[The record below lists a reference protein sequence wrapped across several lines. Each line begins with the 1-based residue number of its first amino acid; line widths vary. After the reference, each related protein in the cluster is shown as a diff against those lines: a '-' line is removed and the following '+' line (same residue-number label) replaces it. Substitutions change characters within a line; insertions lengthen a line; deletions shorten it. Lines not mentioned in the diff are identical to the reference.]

1 MFKVLKGIPLPKTN
15 RGDLPPRQS
24 KYPYAL
30 LDIGDMFFIPNKSK
44 NTLSTHTSTIG
55 KKLDKRFS
63 TRLTYMKFVDAEGD
77 LVAADSENGFWVASK
92 EGEEGAVLGIGVW
105 RVEPKAEIEED
116 PATAPA
122 DEQENPD
129 AEAGAVSQDDEDDAS
144 AALTAAE
151 PAKPAKGRRKAAA

>member
-30 LDIGDMFFIPNKSK
+30 LDIGDMFFIPNKAK

-55 KKLDKRFS
+55 KKLDRRFS
-63 TRLTYMKFVDAEGD
+63 TRLTYMKFVDAEGNVVETTD
-77 LVAADSENGFWVASK
+77 ENGFWAASK

-116 PATAPA
+116 PAAAPEG
-122 DEQENPD
+122 EQEVP
-129 AEAGAVSQDDEDDAS
+129 QDDEDDAS

-151 PAKPAKGRRKAAA
+151 PKPAKGRRKAAA

>member
-30 LDIGDMFFIPNKSK
+30 LDIGDMFFIPNKTK

-63 TRLTYMKFVDAEGD
+63 TRLTYMKFVDADGD
-77 LVAADSENGFWVASK
+77 LVEQDNENGFWAASK

-116 PATAPA
+116 PNAAPA
-122 DEQENPD
+122 DEQEAPEG
-129 AEAGAVSQDDEDDAS
+129 EATVSQDDEDDAS